1 MKAESVTVTENKFLA
16 MIKQRTVWV
25 VLVVLLL
32 LMIFLSDNFFTVSN
46 LLNILRQVSIVSL
59 VAVGMTVVLMGGN
72 FDLSVG
78 ATITLAAVVS
88 VNIQPVTPGLTVLAI
103 VLPVILGLLVG
114 VVNGFI
120 VGWLKANPVVVTVG
134 SQFAVLGIT
143 LLYTGGQ
150 HVWVWEPT
158 AFYENISGGYFLGIP
173 NPVYIFLAVVLLAH
187 IILSRTTFGRY
198 IRAIGSNDEAARL
211 TGIPTN
217 FYRMLTF
224 VFAGFTASLAG
235 ILLASRVKNL
245 DPTAG
250 VGYEFIALTA
260 AVLGGTRL
268 TGGQGNVLNTLAGV
282 LILGVISNS
291 MVLLNISYNMQL
303 LVRGV
308 ILLLAVAIDSYS
320 TRRAR

>member
-1 MKAESVTVTENKFLA
+1 LKAENLPSTENKIIAVL
-16 MIKQRTVWV
+16 KRQTVWD
-25 VLVVLLL
+25 VLIVILI
-32 LMIFLSDNFFTVSN
+32 LMAFMSEKFFTASN

-88 VNIQPVTPGLTVLAI
+88 VNVQPVTTGTTILSIL
-103 VLPVILGLLVG
+103 LPLLLGLAVG
-114 VVNGFI
+114 AVNGFI
-120 VGWLKANPVVVTVG
+120 IGWLKANSVVVTVG
-134 SQFAVLGIT
+134 TQFAILGIT

-150 HVWVWEPT
+150 HVWVWTPT
-158 AFYENISGGYFLGIP
+158 PFYENISGGYFLGVP
-173 NPVYIFLAVVLLAH
+173 NPVYIFVVVVIAAH
-187 IILSRTTFGRY
+187 LILTRTTFGRY

-211 TGIPTN
+211 AGIPTKY
-217 FYRMLTF
+217 YRMLTF
-224 VFAGFTASLAG
+224 VFAGFTAALAG
-235 ILLASRVKNL
+235 IVLASRVKNL

-268 TGGQGNVLNTLAGV
+268 TGGQGNVLKTMAGV

-291 MVLLNISYNMQL
+291 MVLLNISYNFQL
-303 LVRGV
+303 LVRGL

-320 TRRAR
+320 TRQVR